1 MKSTIKRDNES
12 TRDGIKINAYRVFGD
27 RLNDIKKK
35 KRNTLKLFFITK
47 LILMFVENV
56 VENVVE
62 KAVRPV
68 SINMTTQSKT

>member
-12 TRDGIKINAYRVFGD
+12 TRDRIKINAYRVFGD

-56 VENVVE
+56 VE